1 MNIQYTPLL
10 EKTRSCK
17 SKTIIHA
24 GGARSSKSWSVAQF
38 LVEKLVTQMGVQIGI
53 TRKTFPAL
61 RMTALKLVVQL
72 LKEYGIYDLGSHNK
86 TFNTFAYRNKDWP
99 KGIESCIQFF
109 GMDEPE
115 KLKCFH
121 PDTEILTDTG
131 WVNIKEVNVG
141 DLVASLDPSSGTM
154 SYQPASKVF
163 AYNYTGEMY
172 TPASATEVGSSHI
185 NFCVTPNHKMLTD
198 SGFAE
203 VKDLPKQTPIPVSA
217 TYDDGVKPKYFQLG
231 KGLSYS
237 GREPRRIGREKI
249 GRKTRVFPIVTWL
262 KFLGWYLSEGSSSGG
277 NILISQTK
285 EDGREQFKKDTKCF
299 PYKIW
304 ERPDSFGVFGGLLER
319 ELKSYGLN
327 SHDKRIPHYVFSLHP
342 SLLIY
347 LFRSLMAGDGTRTS
361 ENRFV
366 YGTSSSQ
373 LADDVSHLAV
383 LLGYSTTKYF
393 AKGSDSWQ
401 IFITKRQTSELYD
414 TKKLDYTGKVYCL
427 ETNPHHTVL
436 QRFHGKTCWIG
447 QSTEFHYIWVEEAN
461 EFTYEDYTT
470 LKLRLSG
477 ATEARNQILLTLNPI
492 DEGNWIPKRL
502 VSEDDVELIHSN
514 YKDNPFLDRDY
525 VQMLESLVK
534 VDENAYRVYTLGLW
548 GRLEDLIYK
557 NWDEADEVPEGGVWA
572 YGLDFGYVH
581 PSALIKVTLAEG
593 EIYLEEKIYETGI
606 TVKDIIERLSHM
618 DKGDIY
624 ADASAKQSIAEINGA
639 GHRCYE
645 AIKDVK
651 HSIDLCKRQ
660 VFHVL
665 KNSPHLP
672 QELRGYHWKRDKN
685 GELEDKPVKYKD
697 DACDAFRYGV
707 YGLVTRYGFATAEP
721 NSEGPRQR
729 TYA

>member
-24 GGARSSKSWSVAQF
+24 GGARSSKSWSIAQF

-115 KLKCFH
+115 KLK
-121 PDTEILTDTG
+121 
-131 WVNIKEVNVG
+131 
-141 DLVASLDPSSGTM
+141 
-154 SYQPASKVF
+154 
-163 AYNYTGEMY
+163 
-172 TPASATEVGSSHI
+172 
-185 NFCVTPNHKMLTD
+185 
-198 SGFAE
+198 
-203 VKDLPKQTPIPVSA
+203 
-217 TYDDGVKPKYFQLG
+217 
-231 KGLSYS
+231 
-237 GREPRRIGREKI
+237 
-249 GRKTRVFPIVTWL
+249 
-262 KFLGWYLSEGSSSGG
+262 
-277 NILISQTK
+277 
-285 EDGREQFKKDTKCF
+285 
-299 PYKIW
+299 
-304 ERPDSFGVFGGLLER
+304 
-319 ELKSYGLN
+319 
-327 SHDKRIPHYVFSLHP
+327 
-342 SLLIY
+342 
-347 LFRSLMAGDGTRTS
+347 
-361 ENRFV
+361 
-366 YGTSSSQ
+366 
-373 LADDVSHLAV
+373 
-383 LLGYSTTKYF
+383 
-393 AKGSDSWQ
+393 
-401 IFITKRQTSELYD
+401 
-414 TKKLDYTGKVYCL
+414 
-427 ETNPHHTVL
+427 
-436 QRFHGKTCWIG
+436 
-447 QSTEFHYIWVEEAN
+447 STEFHYIWIEEAN

-470 LKLRLSG
+470 LKLSLSG
-477 ATEARNQILLTLNPI
+477 ATEARNRILLTLNPI

-557 NWDEADEVPEGGVWA
+557 NWDEVDEVPEGGVWA

-581 PSALIKVTLAEG
+581 PSALIKVTLVEG

-606 TVKDIIERLSHM
+606 TVKDIIERLSHI

-665 KNSPHLP
+665 KNSPNLP
-672 QELRGYHWKRDKN
+672 PELRGYHWKRDKN